1 MPTEQEFAQ
10 KFLGDE
16 SFRQEFKN
24 DPVATMRAHGVDVP
38 NGIEIEVV
46 ESTPTKQYIVMPPL
60 QSDELSEE
68 DLNAAQGGAI
78 SYLMGCP
85 WG

>member
-24 DPVATMRAHGVDVP
+24 DPKASMRAHGVDVP
-38 NGIEIEVV
+38 DGIEIEVV
-46 ESTPTKQYIVMPPL
+46 ESTATKHYVVLPPL
-60 QSDELSEE
+60 QSGELSDEQ
-68 DLNAAQGGAI
+68 LNGVAGGVDWSWLAGI
-78 SYLMGCP
+78 GC
-85 WG
+85 

>member
-1 MPTEQEFAQ
+1 MPDEQEFSQ
-10 KFLGDE
+10 RFLSDE

-24 DPVATMRAHGVDVP
+24 DPVAVMRAHGVDVP
-38 NGIEIEVV
+38 DGVEIEVV
-46 ESTPTKQYIVMPPL
+46 ESTPHKHYVVMPPL
-60 QSDELSEE
+60 QSDELSEG
-68 DLNAAQGGAI
+68 DLDAVQGGAI